1 MLGHLTRKN
10 FYLQLLMS
18 KQSDDGDGTEDWS
31 SRFAPILS
39 LLPLELRKRLEIR
52 NVFGFFRSEELRL
65 YP

>member
-1 MLGHLTRKN
+1 
-10 FYLQLLMS
+10 MS